1 MVKNFGIASLNRND
15 ADEANVKLL
24 YCGTCKYTTKSRGNL
39 NKHHKKCKKFL
50 NSKLS
55 RQVKEAVFS
64 VGPSAKPGKMKF
76 VGIGRNPRHAGR
88 KAHMVH
94 QCDACEI
101 VFFDARALAEH
112 KRRKNHKDQE

>member
-1 MVKNFGIASLNRND
+1 MQKVSEFKIVSASEGGGVLGGTLGRARKN
-15 ADEANVKLL
+15 EV
-24 YCGTCKYTTKSRGNL
+24 C
-39 NKHHKKCKKFL
+39 
-50 NSKLS
+50 
-55 RQVKEAVFS
+55 
-64 VGPSAKPGKMKF
+64 
-76 VGIGRNPRHAGR
+76 GIGRNPRHAGR